1 MSFVRCCSLLLLACL
16 ALTFGGS
23 QVSAQQFD
31 TPDRERGR
39 DAAGQREGGIPRSEV
54 SNEADNAQQ
63 GTEEGMP
70 QTSLSRANTNQSR
83 ANTRVQPHVVPPQS
97 DHWKLGVYA
106 RNTDTGVVVTR
117 TIPNT
122 AAHRVGLEHGDRI
135 VAVSGFQVGWIQDRL
150 YPLGAELNRQA
161 GRRGDVTLLVQNV
174 RNDQLINLEVQLDA
188 QGRFRIQE
196 RSERS
201 SRDPSFPRPSLPE

>member
-1 MSFVRCCSLLLLACL
+1 MNRSTRKTFVRNGSLPLLACL
-16 ALTFGGS
+16 ALTFWGS
-23 QVSAQQFD
+23 QVTAQQFD

-39 DAAGQREGGIPRSEV
+39 DAAVQREGGIPRSQI
-54 SNEADNAQQ
+54 SSEADDPQQ
-63 GTEEGMP
+63 GSEEGMP
-70 QTSLSRANTNQSR
+70 QSNQSR

-122 AAHRVGLEHGDRI
+122 AAHRVGLERGDRI

-161 GRRGDVTLLVQNV
+161 GRRGHVTLLVQNV
-174 RNDQLINLEVQLDA
+174 RTDQLINLEVQLD
-188 QGRFRIQE
+188 GDRRFRIQE
-196 RSERS
+196 RSERPTDDS
-201 SRDPSFPRPSLPE
+201 SFPQPSLPE